1 MEGLLSTGLT
11 PSSFA
16 KSLVHSPN
24 NTLLED
30 TACYAGLLL
39 APAEGF
45 GREFFLPLGQKK
57 DRGNHAV
64 LADFRPFWCSVVTLV
79 TFSSNLRE
87 GSKKINM

>member
-45 GREFFLPLGQKK
+45 GREVFFCPEGKK
-57 DRGNHAV
+57 RVNYSV
-64 LADFRPFWCSVVTLV
+64 SADFRPFWCSVPW
-79 TFSSNLRE
+79 
-87 GSKKINM
+87 